1 MSGTRDGEATGR
13 PRWETE
19 VEILPIRSGMI
30 DFEKPLPGTYLTTG
44 ARAQRGFRLGKFC
57 MEFMKPAF
65 RDAFKADAEAVMA
78 AHGLTPYE
86 RELIRGQNFNAMVR
100 YGVNAFI
107 IFKVANALGVNQ
119 NQTGAKMRKESYEQF
134 LATRNVKEAL

>member
-1 MSGTRDGEATGR
+1 MSGDSATRPA
-13 PRWETE
+13 WETA
-19 VEILPIRSGMI
+19 VEHLPIKSRLI

-44 ARAQRGFRLGKFC
+44 ARAQRGFHLSKFC
-57 MEFMKPAF
+57 MQFMRPEFRA
-65 RDAFKADAEAVMA
+65 AFKADPERAMSDF
-78 AHGLTPYE
+78 GLDEYE
-86 RELIRGQNFNAMVR
+86 RNLIRTQDFNAMVR

>member
-1 MSGTRDGEATGR
+1 MSGDNTAR
-13 PRWETE
+13 PAWETE
-19 VEILPIRSGMI
+19 VEILPIKSRMI
-30 DFEKPLPGTYLTTG
+30 DFDKPLPGTYITTG
-44 ARAQRGFRLGKFC
+44 ARAQRGFRLSKYC
-57 MEFMKPAF
+57 MQFMQPAF
-65 RDAFKADAEAVMA
+65 RKAFKEDGEQTMA
-78 AHGLTPYE
+78 AFGLTDYE
-86 RELIRGQNFNAMVR
+86 RELIRRQDFNAMVR